1 MTIMFYFDLQ
11 FPHGTRGTSRQT
23 ALSLA
28 GGSNEGERHTLE
40 LRCIWAPRDSS
51 PFR

>member
-11 FPHGTRGTSRQT
+11 FPHGTSRQT

-28 GGSNEGERHTLE
+28 GGSNEGERHMLE